1 MKAGPY
7 PQKLKRVKDIVT
19 LQNLLNLTI
28 ETMKI

>member
-1 MKAGPY
+1 MKAGTY
-7 PQKLKRVKDIVT
+7 PQKLKRVKGIVI